1 MNTDEIRARSTLL
14 SETLPTTDLRKGTNY
29 IAIEDY
35 VLSALEIEKSSLGDL
50 NPELYCK
57 NYVYLMCCVTKDI
70 EEIEKRLACY
80 KSKHI
85 SLQNIKTNTAEFERR
100 KLVYFCDLNKEAL
113 EEICIFI
120 AEGIPEFL
128 RDSNYDLLNRECERD
143 GLSDLFFR
151 RRYKYAWHRDY
162 YSSDY
167 LYGISVKLSQYVKEK
182 YELTQTLQ
190 EEQRL
195 LNLYLQQPE
204 TFWAL
209 MKQYVDTDNVMATI
223 LERVSNN
230 YHLKKRQE
238 IFETLNDL
246 FIQKKY
252 QTFITL
258 GLIQV
263 EGLFDDYCQ
272 IRFGEKENMG
282 TLIEKAKRTL
292 STNEYTFLKMYPY
305 FAFDVP
311 LLRNEVAHK
320 GMLQTEEAELMA
332 YNLVLDLNTLSQ
344 MVKSES
350 YDKFIPAIMAHEELI
365 KWNPDDDS
373 TDELYDT
380 LVGELFMLDKI
391 ASEHFWE
398 IIRNTEK
405 YKDEILFYKKDDLP
419 EGYSDLP
426 GIVDVLSQLV
436 RSEGFW
442 KAMHRLV
449 TKYLTPLSK
458 WDEVLTF
465 AKRMKDQYIGS
476 LKDTAKSECIEI
488 AKVVG

>member
-1 MNTDEIRARSTLL
+1 MNIDENEARLKLL
-14 SETLPTTDLRKGTNY
+14 SKTLFTTDLRKEIDY

-35 VLSALEIEKSSLGDL
+35 VLSILGIEKGELGDL
-50 NPELYCK
+50 NPELCYK
-57 NYVYLMCCVTKDI
+57 NYVYLMCHVTKDI
-70 EEIEKRLACY
+70 KEIEERLTDY
-80 KSKHI
+80 KSKYI
-85 SLQNIKTNTAEFERR
+85 SLQNIKTNAAEFERR

-113 EEICIFI
+113 EEICSFI
-120 AEGIPEFL
+120 AKSIPKFL

-143 GLSDLFFR
+143 GLPDFFFCG
-151 RRYKYAWHRDY
+151 RYKYAWHRDY
-162 YSSDY
+162 YSFDY
-167 LYGISVKLSQYVKEK
+167 PYGISVKLSQYVKEK
-182 YELTQTLQ
+182 YKLIQTLQ

-195 LNLYLQQPE
+195 LKLHLQQPE
-204 TFWAL
+204 AFWTL
-209 MKQYVDTDNVMATI
+209 MKQYVNTDNVMTTI

-272 IRFGEKENMG
+272 IKFGEKENMG

-305 FAFDVP
+305 FAFDIP

-320 GMLQTEEAELMA
+320 GMLQTESAELMA
-332 YNLVLDLNTLSQ
+332 YDLVLDLNTLSQ
-344 MVKSES
+344 MVMSES
-350 YDKFIPAIMAHEELI
+350 YDKFIPAIMAHEKLV
-365 KWNPDDDS
+365 KWSPDDNG

-380 LVGELFMLDKI
+380 LVGELLMLDKI
-391 ASEHFWE
+391 ANEHFWE
-398 IIRNTEK
+398 IIRNPKK
-405 YKDEILFYKKDDLP
+405 YEDEILFYKRDDLP
-419 EGYSDLP
+419 EGYIDLP
-426 GIVDVLSQLV
+426 GIVDVLARLV
-436 RSEGFW
+436 RSEGLW

-449 TKYLTPLSK
+449 AKYLTPSSK
-458 WDEVLTF
+458 WEEVHSF
-465 AKRMKDQYIGS
+465 AKRMKDQYIG
-476 LKDTAKSECIEI
+476 LLEDTAKSECIEI
-488 AKVVG
+488 AKIVR

>member
-1 MNTDEIRARSTLL
+1 MNIDEIRARSSLL
-14 SETLPTTDLRKGTNY
+14 SETLPTTDLRKDTNY
-29 IAIEDY
+29 VAIEDY
-35 VLSALEIEKSSLGDL
+35 VLSTLGIEKSSLGDL
-50 NPELYCK
+50 NPELYYK

-70 EEIEKRLACY
+70 GEIERRLACY
-80 KSKHI
+80 KSKYI
-85 SLQNIKTNTAEFERR
+85 SMQNIRTNAAEFERR

-120 AEGIPEFL
+120 AESIPEFL
-128 RDSNYDLLNRECERD
+128 RDSNYDLLNRECECD

-167 LYGISVKLSQYVKEK
+167 PYGILVKLSQYVKEK
-182 YELTQTLQ
+182 YELAQTLQ

-204 TFWAL
+204 MFWVL

-238 IFETLNDL
+238 IFEALNDL

-365 KWNPDDDS
+365 KWSPDDSS

-380 LVGELFMLDKI
+380 LIGELFMLDRI
-391 ASEHFWE
+391 ANEHFWE
-398 IIRNTEK
+398 IIRNPEK
-405 YKDEILFYKKDDLP
+405 YEDEILFYKKSDLP
-419 EGYSDLP
+419 EGYVDLP

-449 TKYLTPLSK
+449 AKYLTPSSK
-458 WDEVLTF
+458 WDEVFTF
-465 AKRMKDQYIGS
+465 AKRMKDQYIG
-476 LKDTAKSECIEI
+476 LLEDTAKSECIEI
-488 AKVVG
+488 AKIVE

>member
-1 MNTDEIRARSTLL
+1 MDIDEIRAKSTLL
-14 SETLPTTDLRKGTNY
+14 SETLPTTDSRKGIDY
-29 IAIEDY
+29 VAIEDY
-35 VLSALEIEKSSLGDL
+35 VLSILGIEKSALGDL
-50 NPELYCK
+50 NPELYYK
-57 NYVYLMCCVTKDI
+57 NYVYLMCHVTKDI
-70 EEIEKRLACY
+70 EEIEERLACY
-80 KSKHI
+80 KAKYN
-85 SLQNIKTNTAEFERR
+85 SLQNIKTNAAEFERR
-100 KLVYFCDLNKEAL
+100 KLAYFCDLNKEAL
-113 EEICIFI
+113 DEICGFV
-120 AEGIPEFL
+120 AKGIPEFL
-128 RDSNYDLLNRECERD
+128 RDSNYDLLNRECERE

-162 YSSDY
+162 YSFDY
-167 LYGISVKLSQYVKEK
+167 PYEVSVKLSQYVKEK
-182 YELTQTLQ
+182 YTLTQTLQ

-204 TFWAL
+204 AFWTL
-209 MKQYVDTDNVMATI
+209 MKQYVDADNVMVTI

-246 FIQKKY
+246 FIHRKY
-252 QTFITL
+252 QSFVTL

-311 LLRNEVAHK
+311 LLRNQVAHK
-320 GMLQTEEAELMA
+320 GMLQIEEAELTA

-350 YDKFIPAIMAHEELI
+350 YDKFIPAIMTHEKLLG
-365 KWNPDDDS
+365 WSPDDSS

-380 LVGELFMLDKI
+380 LAYELFMLDKI

-398 IIRNTEK
+398 IIRTPKK
-405 YKDEILFYKKDDLP
+405 YEDEILFYKKGDLP
-419 EGYSDLP
+419 EGYIDLP
-426 GIVDVLSQLV
+426 GIVDALSQLV
-436 RSEGFW
+436 RSDGLW

-449 TKYLTPLSK
+449 AKHITPSSE
-458 WDEVLTF
+458 WVEVRAF
-465 AKRMKDQYIGS
+465 AKRMKDQYIG
-476 LKDTAKSECIEI
+476 LLEDTAKSECIEI
-488 AKVVG
+488 AKIVG